1 MIAEVLKKLQAKHT
15 PEFDFTPPLPPEGA
29 TASERFENFHEKN
42 PHIFE
47 NLRNLAEYHAKR
59 GERISV
65 KLLFEE
71 MRNIYRMGTNGD
83 GEYAIN
89 NNYTSFYARMLID
102 RCPHLAGRIEIRKQ
116 RVA

>member
-1 MIAEVLKKLQAKHT
+1 MIGSLLRKLQARHT
-15 PEFDFTPPLPPEGA
+15 PEFDFTPPLPPEGETPA
-29 TASERFENFHEKN
+29 ERFQNFHAKN

-47 NLRNLAEYHAKR
+47 NLRNLAEYHAGR

-71 MRNIYRMGTNGD
+71 MRNIYRMSTNGD

-89 NNYTSFYARMLID
+89 NNYTSFYARMLIE
-102 RCPHLAGRIEIRKQ
+102 RCPHLAGKIEIRKQ